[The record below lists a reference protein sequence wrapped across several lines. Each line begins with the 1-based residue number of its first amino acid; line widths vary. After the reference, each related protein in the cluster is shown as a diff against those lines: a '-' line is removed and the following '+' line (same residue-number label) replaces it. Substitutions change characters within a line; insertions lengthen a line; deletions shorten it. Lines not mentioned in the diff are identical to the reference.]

1 MTFIIRSQE
10 YRVAEHIWRDHLD
23 RVGLVTME
31 QIQETISSP
40 ERTELVRGARV
51 LYLRWFA
58 EIGSRGNYLAV
69 IVDQN
74 QNPHVVVTAM
84 PNRNERRRRRRQQ

>member
-1 MTFIIRSQE
+1 
-10 YRVAEHIWRDHLD
+10 
-23 RVGLVTME
+23 ME